1 MDFMGFKA
9 NLKLTKSLTSSALAT
24 ALIFGVGAVTAA
36 PAHASG
42 PATVNVEVSCTGN
55 TEFTAAVGDTLS
67 FSFAADCTSAPA
79 IQFFNW
85 KALSTRGYLD
95 IVNRPAGAINNGG
108 TWFLNAT
115 QSTTFS
121 SDFAGDNGSGPVSVQ
136 DNVAMVTP
144 DSNTY
149 SEIYWIKWLGAPA
162 VPSATPTISTQ
173 PAGATLTVGDSLNL
187 SVSATSPD
195 GGTLSY
201 VWNKGGQPIQGETSS
216 TLSIQSVSVNDA
228 GSYTVDVTNTH
239 NSDTPVTVTSNSAT
253 VTVAALSATPTI
265 STQPVGAT
273 LTVGDQLSL
282 SVSAEAPD
290 GGTLSYDWKKDGQS
304 IVGDST
310 ASSLLV
316 QSVGLGDAGSYTVVV
331 TNTHGSDVPVAVTS
345 NAAVVTVS
353 AAEQESGGSGNSG
366 GDGEESQSSGT
377 TAVKATSKSFKFASG
392 SLVLSA
398 SAKKAIKAL
407 VKKSGTGGKYTITGS
422 AGSIAG
428 VPYVYTKNLAKL
440 RAQAIKAYLV
450 KLGIK
455 KSSILIKSRVA
466 KSGTTPKTKLSIGN

>member
-24 ALIFGVGAVTAA
+24 ALILGVGAVTAA

-42 PATVNVEVSCTGN
+42 PATVNVVVSCTGN
-55 TEFTAAVGDTLS
+55 TNVTAAVGDTLS
-67 FSFAADCTSAPA
+67 FSFAANCASAPA

-85 KALSTRGYLD
+85 KSLGTRGFLD
-95 IVNRPAGAINNGG
+95 VTNRPAGASNNGG
-108 TWFLNAT
+108 TWYLNAT
-115 QSTTFS
+115 SSTTFS
-121 SDFAGDNGSGPVSVQ
+121 SDLAGDNGSTTPNVQ
-136 DNVAMVTP
+136 DNIAMLTP
-144 DSNTY
+144 DSNAATEWY
-149 SEIYWIKWLGAPA
+149 FIKWLGAPE

-173 PAGATLTVGDSLNL
+173 PAGAALTVGDSLCL

-201 VWNKGGQPIQGETSS
+201 AWNKDGQVIQGETGS

-239 NSDTPVTVTSNSAT
+239 NSDTPVMVTSNAAT

-265 STQPVGAT
+265 STQPAGAT
-273 LTVGDQLSL
+273 LTVGDALELTVVAAAS
-282 SVSAEAPD
+282 D
-290 GGTLSYDWKKDGQS
+290 GGTLSYAWKKNGQS
-304 IVGDST
+304 IAGET
-310 ASSLLV
+310 TSSLSV

-345 NAAVVTVS
+345 SAAVVAVS
-353 AAEQESGGSGNSG
+353 AAEEESGGSGNSG
-366 GDGEESQSSGT
+366 GNGEESQSSGT
-377 TAVKATSKSFKFASG
+377 TSVKATSKSFKFASG

-398 SAKKAIKAL
+398 TAKKAIKAL
-407 VKKSGTGGKYTITGS
+407 VKKSGTGAKYTITGS

-428 VPYVYTKNLAKL
+428 VPYAYTKNLAKL
-440 RAQAIKAYLV
+440 RAKAIKAYLV
-450 KLGIK
+450 KLGVK

-466 KSGTTPKTKLSIGN
+466 KSGTSPKTKLSIGN